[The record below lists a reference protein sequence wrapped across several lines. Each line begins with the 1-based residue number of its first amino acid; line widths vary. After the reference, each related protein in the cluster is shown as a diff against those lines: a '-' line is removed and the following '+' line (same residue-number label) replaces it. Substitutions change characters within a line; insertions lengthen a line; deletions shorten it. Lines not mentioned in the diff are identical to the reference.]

1 MAKLTLFR
9 GAKPPV
15 AKTVSTTA
23 LLLAALLS
31 GCANLPS
38 SHSLKPLDP
47 EARLPLPG
55 AMNQFE
61 LPADNDDVIGELQRV
76 RAHPEDTFSD
86 IARRFNVGYE
96 ELVAANPGVDPWMP
110 GAGTEVLI
118 PSQWV
123 LPNVPRKGL
132 VINLAAMRLFY
143 FPEAGKNETRQV
155 ITHPVGI
162 GRLEWKTPQGKT
174 RVASKAEAPSWIP
187 TAAIRAE
194 HEKEG
199 DPLPA
204 VVPPGPDNPMGQYV
218 MRLGWPE
225 YAIHGTNKP
234 ASIGMRGTHGCL
246 RMYPEDIAALYAK
259 VPVNTPVTV
268 INEPYLVGFHE
279 GQVYLQAYPVLE
291 DDKRDHSPRVKAL
304 IKQVRAEHAKKRGA
318 QDHVVIN
325 DTLVK
330 ALSNRPRALT
340 LPVSGAENS
349 VELLLSRLATP
360 VKNRLPLAA
369 NWDGEGDVTMTS
381 VAAQPP
387 PTTTASASPEH
398 LANTDAASRLAEAPA
413 SENADAAQAPASS
426 ANTTPADAPI
436 VPEEGNFKS
445 GVVSDL

>member
-9 GAKPPV
+9 GAKPLF
-15 AKTVSTTA
+15 ASTA
-23 LLLAALLS
+23 ILLATLIA
-31 GCANLPS
+31 GCVNMPS
-38 SHSLKPLDP
+38 TQPLKPLDP

-61 LPADNDDVIGELQRV
+61 LPPDNDDVIGELQRV
-76 RAHPEDTFSD
+76 RAHPEDTFTD

-143 FPEAGKNETRQV
+143 FPEAGKGESRQV

-162 GRLEWKTPQGKT
+162 GRIEWKTPQGKT
-174 RVASKAEAPSWIP
+174 RVAAKAEAPSWTP

-246 RMYPEDIAALYAK
+246 RMYPEDIEALYSK

-268 INEPYLVGFHE
+268 INEPYLAGFHD
-279 GQVYLQAYPVLE
+279 GKVYLQAYPILE

-304 IKQVRAEHAKKRGA
+304 IKQLRAQHARKSGEK
-318 QDHVVIN
+318 DHAVIN
-325 DTLVK
+325 DTLVQ
-330 ALSNRPRALT
+330 AMSNRPRALT
-340 LPVSGAENS
+340 LPVSVTENS

-369 NWDGEGDVTMTS
+369 NWNGEGDITMASVTGQPLTAN
-381 VAAQPP
+381 VAAA
-387 PTTTASASPEH
+387 ASANAATVSLARSRPLATPVAITIEPVAVTGTVASP
-398 LANTDAASRLAEAPA
+398 TDTEA
-413 SENADAAQAPASS
+413 
-426 ANTTPADAPI
+426 TP
-436 VPEEGNFKS
+436 VETEPEFKS

>member
-1 MAKLTLFR
+1 MAKLTFSR

-15 AKTVSTTA
+15 SKTVSVTA
-23 LLLAALLS
+23 LLMAALLT
-31 GCANLPS
+31 GCVNLPS
-38 SHSLKPLDP
+38 AHPPKPLDP
-47 EARLPLPG
+47 EAHYPLPG
-55 AMNQFE
+55 AMNEFE
-61 LPADNDDVIGELQRV
+61 LPPENDDVIGELQRV
-76 RAHPEDTFSD
+76 RAHPEDTFPD

-123 LPNVPRKGL
+123 IPNVPRKGL

-143 FPEAGKNETRQV
+143 FPEPGKNETRRV

-162 GRLEWKTPQGKT
+162 GRIEWKTPQGKT
-174 RVASKAEAPSWIP
+174 RVAAKAEAPTWVP
-187 TAAIRAE
+187 TAAIRRE
-194 HEKEG
+194 HELEG

-204 VVPPGPDNPMGQYV
+204 SVPPGPDNPMGEYV
-218 MRLGWPE
+218 LRLGWPE

-246 RMYPEDIAALYAK
+246 RMYPEDIAVLFEK

-268 INEPYLVGFHE
+268 INEPYLIGFHDDKL
-279 GQVYLQAYPVLE
+279 YLQAYPVLE

-304 IKQVRAEHAKKRGA
+304 IKKARTEHARKTGEK
-318 QDHVVIN
+318 DKLVIN
-325 DTLVK
+325 DTLVQ

-340 LPVSGAENS
+340 LPVSVPENS
-349 VELLLSRLATP
+349 VELLLSRTAIS

-369 NWDGEGDVTMTS
+369 NWNGEGDVTMTS
-381 VAAQPP
+381 LAAHP
-387 PTTTASASPEH
+387 AKA
-398 LANTDAASRLAEAPA
+398 DEAPA
-413 SENADAAQAPASS
+413 STGPLANNAVVSREPSPLATPTEVIHEQPPAASAAVPAVSADTAP
-426 ANTTPADAPI
+426 
-436 VPEEGNFKS
+436 EFKS